1 MPSARAARVHPAHV
15 ELVARFGQLHLAVAL
30 GAFGAHGLRG
40 LLDTAP
46 DGVQRLQWW
55 QTAAQYHLAHAL
67 ALGLVA
73 ALAPHVAGRAPYL
86 AGWLFTVGI
95 FLFSGSLYA
104 MTLTGI
110 RALGAL
116 TPIGGICL
124 LGGWLAVLA
133 AAWRLR

>member
-1 MPSARAARVHPAHV
+1 MTRLWLIMAAANG
-15 ELVARFGQLHLAVAL
+15 FLAVAL
-30 GAFGAHGLRG
+30 GAFGAHGLRR
-40 LLDTAP
+40 LLEAAP
-46 DGVQRLQWW
+46 DGAQRLQWW

-86 AGWLFTVGI
+86 AGWLFTLGI
-95 FLFSGSLYA
+95 VLFSGSLYA

-110 RALGAL
+110 RALGAV
-116 TPIGGICL
+116 TPVGGVCL

-133 AAWRLR
+133 SAWRLR